1 MILDPRG
8 CHSFAQHAREQ
19 YDKLVVMQRSMDAQ
33 YQSMVQFFSID
44 PKKTSV
50 EELFTDLSNFRS
62 MFMVSSR
69 VCACVCLCQMS
80 FIGHVFAFLRSL
92 TKCLVQWGVTN
103 QMLLFSSVVLLH
115 HLLYTGRSYWL
126 EWLAVKYISP

>member
-1 MILDPRG
+1 MILDPCG

-69 VCACVCLCQMS
+69 VCACVCVC
-80 FIGHVFAFLRSL
+80 VR
-92 TKCLVQWGVTN
+92 CL
-103 QMLLFSSVVLLH
+103 LLDTFSPS
-115 HLLYTGRSYWL
+115 
-126 EWLAVKYISP
+126 